1 MNVSS
6 LALSY
11 GQGSIFGA
19 TSASGTQGGG
29 IMPQVAA
36 ARLDRQAAQTR
47 TLEDAEMI
55 VSRLAETAVI
65 GESGGL
71 NGQELSRALV
81 DASRWLAE
89 SYGEQTGRAFMGIMA
104 GYAGGGT
111 VDETA
116 LGKGMLAAVRFMD
129 KNHGIAAGDALA
141 HKLNADLNIQVNDY
155 FDNGLNEKLYTNTVL
170 PSDAGRTISIAVAG
184 IAERFGPEAAAS
196 AESLLLDS
204 IKDKGLTKG
213 LREGLTEML
222 DRLEEQLAHEPGA
235 SGDLQKVSTAGLDGL
250 FGQAVAAS
258 NAALDLPRGSLLNV
272 AV

>member
-19 TSASGTQGGG
+19 SFAPGAQSGG
-29 IMPQVAA
+29 IVPQIAA

-65 GESGGL
+65 GENGGL

-81 DASRWLAE
+81 DTSRWLAE

-129 KNHGIAAGDALA
+129 QNHGIAAGDALA
-141 HKLNADLNIQVNDY
+141 HKLNADLNVQVNDY
-155 FDNGLNEKLYTNTVL
+155 FDNGLNEKLYTNTIL
-170 PSDAGRTISIAVAG
+170 PSDAGRAVSMAVTG

-204 IKDKGLTKG
+204 IKDKGLAKG
-213 LREGLTEML
+213 LREGLAEML
-222 DRLEEQLAHEPGA
+222 DRLEEQLAHEPGEP
-235 SGDLQKVSTAGLDGL
+235 GDLAQAYGAGLDGL